1 MAAQLEYERWRNSKN
16 VSPAPVAEKSKIQ
29 KSNAL
34 KNLAENN
41 PEAEKSLMDI
51 FNTFNID

>member
-1 MAAQLEYERWRNSKN
+1 MASTIEYERWRNNKTGT
-16 VSPAPVAEKSKIQ
+16 PVAEKSKTQ